1 MEGLVTGYDEMK
13 KMYSL
18 RSYWNAPDGI
28 DGNIFFHSNK
38 ALKEGDIVKVKILKA
53 GAYDLLGEL
62 LEE

>member
-38 ALKEGDIVKVKILKA
+38 TLKEGDIVKVKILKA
-53 GAYDLLGEL
+53 GVYDLLGEL